1 LIRCCF
7 SRFMCL
13 FLSRLLFFG
22 APFSL
27 LSALTGFLVYVY
39 AAASTAAV
47 VAVFVSLALAWLN
60 GKYAAIAASKLSNVS
75 SHLLCYSK
83 SMPKTLITPAIE
95 VNKSVISEVR
105 HTRRRRKAKR
115 WRNIG
120 RRTGANDSRLFFH
133 NPLFMLRCY
142 NSSVF
147 RTATWGFS
155 LAWRA
160 LSARRFV

>member
-1 LIRCCF
+1 MFVFVPLA
-7 SRFMCL
+7 L
-13 FLSRLLFFG
+13 FG

-115 WRNIG
+115 
-120 RRTGANDSRLFFH
+120 
-133 NPLFMLRCY
+133 
-142 NSSVF
+142 
-147 RTATWGFS
+147 
-155 LAWRA
+155 
-160 LSARRFV
+160 